1 MEQQYLIARIAERHV
16 AIPTM
21 QVESVIDLGEVMP
34 VPLSPLAVRGV
45 VAIRSRVVTVIDT
58 DVTLGLAPAP
68 DDRRRA
74 VITAS
79 DGHHYAMLVESL
91 DEVETFAVQ
100 PLSSGVALGQGWKA
114 CARGIVE
121 HAGEPMLVVDLTAL
135 IPSVAAAA

>member
-1 MEQQYLIARIAERHV
+1 MKQQYLIARIASRHV

-34 VPLSPLAVRGV
+34 VPLSPESVRGV

-58 DVTLGLAPAP
+58 DVALGSPPAP

-91 DEVETFAVQ
+91 DEVETLALQ
-100 PLSSGVALGQGWKA
+100 PLSPGLALGEGWKS

-121 HAGEPMLVVDLTAL
+121 HAGEPMLVVDLAAW
-135 IPSVAAAA
+135 IPSVTAAA